1 MKRTRLALLLVFGML
16 AALLPMAAVPAGAA
30 TTDLLISEYIEG
42 SSNNKAIEIYNGTGA
57 AVDLA
62 TGGYNIQ
69 IYFNGSASTL
79 TINLTGSVANG
90 DVFVLAQA
98 AANATIL
105 AQADQTNGA
114 GWFNGDDAVVLRKG
128 STNLDVIGQIGFDPG
143 SEWGSGL
150 LSTQDNTLRR
160 MATICA
166 GDPDGSN
173 AFDPSLEWEGFAV
186 DTFDG
191 LGAARHQLWRGRRA
205 RRSTN
210 SRPARP
216 ARMSSTS
223 RSSAP
228 DTDLAAYKVLEI
240 EGDSGA
246 APAQSTRSSA
256 SARRTPAA
264 STWPTCPPTHW
275 RTAR

>member
-1 MKRTRLALLLVFGML
+1 MSFQLLHITAKENHPLRRSIALVLIAGLLLGML
-16 AALLPMAAVPAGAA
+16 PATLHAQSDGGTIFLPLVSGGNGVSAAAGSA
-30 TTDLLISEYIEG
+30 TELIISEIIEG

-69 IYFNGSASTL
+69 IYFNGSASAGL

-143 SEWGSGL
+143 AEWGSGL
-150 LSTQDNTLRR
+150 LSTQDL
-160 MATICA
+160 
-166 GDPDGSN
+166 
-173 AFDPSLEWEGFAV
+173 SLIHISEP
-186 DTFDG
+186 T
-191 LGAARHQLWRGRRA
+191 
-205 RRSTN
+205 
-210 SRPARP
+210 RP
-216 ARMSSTS
+216 
-223 RSSAP
+223 
-228 DTDLAAYKVLEI
+228 Y
-240 EGDSGA
+240 
-246 APAQSTRSSA
+246 
-256 SARRTPAA
+256 
-264 STWPTCPPTHW
+264 
-275 RTAR
+275 